1 MPKPKKEEPS
11 AELQLAG
18 FLAKFT
24 PDIAARAEEI
34 LIRLRSRFPHA
45 LELVYDNY
53 NTLAIGFG
61 PTERASDAIV
71 SIAVYPR
78 WVSLFF
84 LQAKGLPDPTG
95 ILKGQGNVAKHI
107 VLPNAS
113 TLDEP
118 VILEL
123 IEEAL
128 SRAKVPINS
137 AATHRTIIKSI
148 SAKQRPRQPAEK
160 PASKS
165 LARKLSPWKSF

>member
-1 MPKPKKEEPS
+1 MPKRQKEETS
-11 AELQLAG
+11 AELQLAE

-24 PDIAARAEEI
+24 PEIAARAEEI
-34 LIRLRSRFPHA
+34 LIRLRCQFPNA

-53 NTLAIGFG
+53 NALAIGFG
-61 PTERASDAIV
+61 PTERSSDAIV
-71 SIAVYPR
+71 SIAVFPR

-95 ILKGQGNVAKHI
+95 ILKGQGKVAKHI

-118 VILEL
+118 VIQEL

-128 SRAKVPINS
+128 RRAKVSLNS
-137 AATHRTIIKSI
+137 TTAHRIIIKSI
-148 SAKQRPRQPAEK
+148 SAKQRPRRPTEK
-160 PASKS
+160 PAG
-165 LARKLSPWKSF
+165 R